1 MAGLARVDK
10 KRWRAGGRQR
20 GRCFAADMAT
30 FAHTH
35 DHYTALAIQHG
46 LHRAHKTITLARGQT
61 EQRTRFYG
69 EGVRRQLQG
78 SRSVKRGVLG
88 VNRHGNCVAYDQA
101 ILGTTPHVAS
111 TLELVLLYLVAA
123 VLGVVVCRSLKLPPM
138 LGYLVVGVL
147 IGPNALA
154 LARDTAGVKYLAEFG
169 VVFLMF
175 VIGLEFN
182 LPKLRSMRTLV
193 FGLGLSQVLL
203 TMVGT
208 LLGHVALSFSYA
220 WLIGSAWQMSWQG
233 AVVLGGA
240 MAMSSTAMIV
250 KLMAERLE
258 LESEHGKRV
267 MGVLLFQDLAVVPLL
282 VLIPALGSSGEEL
295 LRAVGWAALKAAA
308 VLTVLLVG
316 VQRAMRWWLTLVARR
331 KSEELFMLN
340 LLLVTLGLAYLT
352 EHAGLSLALGAFVAG
367 MLVAETEYK
376 HQVETDIRPF
386 HDVLLGLFFIT
397 IGMKLDWR
405 PVIDQ
410 WLLVL
415 LLTCGPVLLKF
426 ALVAAL
432 ARLFR
437 AAPGVALR
445 TGLYLAQAGE
455 FGFVLL
461 TLGAE
466 QGIVAPQWMSPVL
479 ASMVL
484 SMLATPFLIQYSNAI
499 VNKLSASDWLM
510 QSVALTTIAKRSISA
525 ERHVIICGYGRSG
538 QNLARLLVPEGI
550 AYMALDLDPDRVRQA
565 AAAGQNVVFGDAARL
580 QSLMA
585 AGLARAAAVVIT
597 YHDTPSAL
605 KILRLVQ
612 EHAPKV
618 PVVVRTI
625 DDSDFER
632 LRAAGATE
640 VVPEAIEGSL
650 MLAGH
655 ALALVGVPMQRVI
668 RITRD
673 ARDARYS
680 LLRGYFHG
688 ADDDTVEELQQAR
701 LQSVTLPEVTACAGL
716 PLKALD
722 LHALSVSVVSIRLG
736 SGAVLEPTPQ
746 HQLKGGDTLVL
757 AGLPESLALAEEKLL
772 RG

>member
-1 MAGLARVDK
+1 M
-10 KRWRAGGRQR
+10 
-20 GRCFAADMAT
+20 
-30 FAHTH
+30 
-35 DHYTALAIQHG
+35 
-46 LHRAHKTITLARGQT
+46 
-61 EQRTRFYG
+61 
-69 EGVRRQLQG
+69 
-78 SRSVKRGVLG
+78 
-88 VNRHGNCVAYDQA
+88 
-101 ILGTTPHVAS
+101 AS

-123 VLGVVVCRSLKLPPM
+123 VLGVVACRALKLPPM

-154 LARDTAGVKYLAEFG
+154 LAKDNAGVKYLAEFG

-193 FGLGLSQVLL
+193 FGLGFSQVLL
-203 TMVGT
+203 TMAGT
-208 LLGHVALSFSYA
+208 LAGHVLLVWGWNAVA
-220 WLIGSAWQMSWQG
+220 GEAWQMGWRG

-240 MAMSSTAMIV
+240 MAMSSTAIVV

-258 LESEHGKRV
+258 LESEHGRRV
-267 MGVLLFQDLAVVPLL
+267 LGVLLFQDLAVVPLL
-282 VLIPALGSSGEEL
+282 VLIPALNESGHDL
-295 LRAVGWAALKAAA
+295 MMSLGIALLKAV
-308 VLTVLLVG
+308 VLLTILLVG
-316 VQRAMRWWLTLVARR
+316 GQRVMRWWLTLVARY

-340 LLLVTLGLAYLT
+340 LLLVTLGLAWLT
-352 EHAGLSLALGAFVAG
+352 EEAGLSLALGAFVAG

-415 LLTCGPVLLKF
+415 MLTCAPVFAKS
-426 ALVAAL
+426 ALVALL
-432 ARLFR
+432 ARGFG

-466 QGIVAPQWMSPVL
+466 NSLVSPEWLSPIL

-484 SMLATPFLIQYSNAI
+484 SMLATPFLVMYSNRI
-499 VNKLSASDWLM
+499 VMRLVSSDWMM
-510 QSVALTTIAKRSISA
+510 QSLQLTTIARKSIGA
-525 ERHVIICGYGRSG
+525 EKHVIICGYGRSG
-538 QNLARLLVPEGI
+538 QNLASMLGTQHIP
-550 AYMALDLDPDRVRQA
+550 YMALDLDPDRVRQA
-565 AAAGQNVVFGDAARL
+565 AAAGQSVVFGDAARL

-585 AGLARAAAVVIT
+585 AGLARAHAVVVS
-597 YHDTPSAL
+597 YPDTPSAL
-605 KILRLVQ
+605 KILRLVR
-612 EHAPKV
+612 EHAPTV
-618 PVVVRTI
+618 PVIVRTI
-625 DDSDFER
+625 DDADLEV

-650 MLAGH
+650 MLASH
-655 ALALVGVPMQRVI
+655 ALALVGVPMRKVI
-668 RITRD
+668 RLTRD
-673 ARDARYS
+673 ARDARYG

-701 LQSVTLPEVTACAGL
+701 LQSVTLPPASVHASRKLASL
-716 PLKALD
+716 A
-722 LHALSVSVVSIRLG
+722 LHAVGVKVVSVRRTAGTVIKPDDGL
-736 SGAVLEPTPQ
+736 VLAP
-746 HQLKGGDTLVL
+746 GDTLVL
-757 AGLPESLALAEEKLL
+757 SGLPEALALAEAKLL
-772 RG
+772 KG